1 VCANGSGDIFI
12 AFSTANP
19 GAAVRKGTRTLA
31 MLPNDQLGSLF
42 LATVEATEEAIV
54 NAMVAARTMG
64 ELRVAHRP
72 GAQGRT
78 LGPEE
83 EAAALVGDEWM
94 NDAERQEFHP
104 HFQRALS
111 FATSLHAS
119 QTRKGTDIPY
129 ISHLLAVAGL
139 VLECGGG
146 RDEAIAGL
154 LHDSIEDCGP
164 KYPGGVTAL
173 REVLES
179 EFGPTVLQI
188 VEGCTDA
195 DTHPKPPYRERKER
209 YIAHIRS
216 TSPAVRLVSCAD
228 KLHNARAIVAD
239 LRALGNALFDRFNG
253 GRDGPLWYYDTLATE
268 FEQGGPQ
275 ALAAELRRA
284 VDNMKALASGSQHE

>member
-1 VCANGSGDIFI
+1 MGDYVQRSNGSGDIFI

-19 GAAVRKGTRTLA
+19 GAAVHKGTRTLA

-42 LATVEATEEAIV
+42 LATVEATEEAMV

-129 ISHLLAVAGL
+129 TSHLLAVAGL

-146 RDEAIAGL
+146 REEAIAGL

-228 KLHNARAIVAD
+228 KLHTRGPSLPTCGLSGTHCSTASTAD
-239 LRALGNALFDRFNG
+239 
-253 GRDGPLWYYDTLATE
+253 ATE
-268 FEQGGPQ
+268 RSGTTTHW
-275 ALAAELRRA
+275 LRSSSNAARRRSPR
-284 VDNMKALASGSQHE
+284 N